1 MKVGDPGKIAE
12 LHAGLAFQE
21 ANLKNVPS
29 LHREERAILAGEMAR
44 TKNSIARD
52 RIRKLSNDNCNRI
65 RTPGRREGYS
75 GDR

>member
-29 LHREERAILAGEMAR
+29 LHREERAILAGE
-44 TKNSIARD
+44 IARP
-52 RIRKLSNDNCNRI
+52 RIRL
-65 RTPGRREGYS
+65 REPNPEAEQ
-75 GDR
+75 